1 MVDGLQMRRIFL
13 ARFWQVGCLLHAQ
26 AKKGGGVDKQLYCLK
41 CCAVP
46 EPPANPQGASGLC
59 PDFWWRRIHFGKGSR
74 VGNIH
79 VACIM
84 WSGPQGIWK
93 RSNIC
98 ISDRITQPKLPL
110 LFLTVFSKNVLIFG
124 SEIWIFP
131 SIRILGPSLHI
142 RRNSVHRLPSWIW
155 NIHQRYTH
163 YLGLSYRRKNNYKT
177 NARNKT
183 KHKPEGFVPSQA
195 HLENQMENSKDWFRN
210 RRGPTLAFKPLLEKS
225 NLAH

>member
-1 MVDGLQMRRIFL
+1 MQCQSPQQIRKVLLGSVPTSDEEGFIL
-13 ARFWQVGCLLHAQ
+13 AKDSGSEILTLLALCGADLKVFWT
-26 AKKGGGVDKQLYCLK
+26 
-41 CCAVP
+41 
-46 EPPANPQGASGLC
+46 
-59 PDFWWRRIHFGKGSR
+59 
-74 VGNIH
+74 
-79 VACIM
+79 
-84 WSGPQGIWK
+84 

-142 RRNSVHRLPSWIW
+142 RRNSVYRLPSWIW

-210 RRGPTLAFKPLLEKS
+210 RRGPTLAFTPLLEKS